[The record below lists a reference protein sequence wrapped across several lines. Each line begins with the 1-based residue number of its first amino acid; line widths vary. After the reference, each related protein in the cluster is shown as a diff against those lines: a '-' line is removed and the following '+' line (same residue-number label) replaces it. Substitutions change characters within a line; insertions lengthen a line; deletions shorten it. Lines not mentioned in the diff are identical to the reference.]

1 LAPEQKPGHAISKDK
16 ERTEDAGSFPKTIL
30 IDTCAYC
37 NLRCSMCGHRMMT
50 REKGR
55 MSMPLFRKIIDEIA
69 EVDKSTRVWM
79 VFFGEALILKYQLY
93 WQILYAKRKG
103 LTDVVLN
110 SNGCLLDEESSRGLI
125 ESGLDAIYVGID
137 AFNPETYD
145 KLRVGGNYDKV
156 VANVNGLLELKR
168 KLGTDK
174 PEVFVQ
180 FVEMEDNEKEKDD
193 FKEYW
198 MARGATVKIRP
209 KITWA
214 GTVEPWKVKSI
225 QRYPCY
231 WVMRTCNICWD
242 GRVVLCSVDYDA
254 KFVAG
259 NVNEDSIKSIWL
271 GSLKKIRELHT
282 DGGYD
287 SLPAFCRDCTD
298 WQMAKAAY
306 Y

>member
-1 LAPEQKPGHAISKDK
+1 LATKPQRASTASKDK
-16 ERTEDAGSFPKTIL
+16 ERTQDAGTFPKVVL
-30 IDTCAYC
+30 IDTTNFC
-37 NLRCSMCGHRMMT
+37 NLKCSMCGHRLMT

-79 VFFGEALILKYQLY
+79 VFFGEALILRYQLY

-110 SNGCLLDEESSRGLI
+110 SNGCLLDEEASRGLI

-137 AFNPETYD
+137 AFCPETYD
-145 KLRVGGNYDKV
+145 KLRVGGDYNEV
-156 VANVNGLLELKR
+156 VANVNGLIDLKR
-168 KLGTDK
+168 KLGADK

-180 FVEMEDNEKEKDD
+180 FVEMGDNEKEVED
-193 FKEYW
+193 FRKYW
-198 MARGATVKIRP
+198 TEQGATVKIRP

-214 GTVEPWKVKSI
+214 GTVESWKVKSI
-225 QRYPCY
+225 PRHPCY
-231 WVMRTCNICWD
+231 WAMRTCNICWD

-259 NVNEDSIKSIWL
+259 DVSKDSIQTVWL
-271 GSLKKIRELHT
+271 GSLKKIREMHQSG
-282 DGGYD
+282 DYD
-287 SLPAFCRDCTD
+287 SLPDFCRDCTD
-298 WQMAKAAY
+298 WQMARAVY
-306 Y
+306 F